1 MPDLLRDGKST
12 YGAVV
17 GPGGGNDSES
27 DPVAGPLFSSQPER
41 PLWECVHIPPF
52 PQVALRVLDCVSH
65 DGFSMCHLSDL
76 ISSDPALCSEVLTIA
91 NSPLIPHRFPVTSI
105 MQAVARLGT
114 YTLRGLCL
122 TVAVRGYLGRSMH
135 YPPVRAAWRHSLATA
150 LITRRF
156 VEVGTIDLDDAH
168 TAGIVHEI
176 GRLGLAV
183 LYPANYARL
192 LETHTGTPESV
203 REKERELFGFDHV
216 DVGHHLVDD
225 WELPADFHAAIGHA
239 GCSMVPGRPL
249 ELDSVIHL
257 SCRMADLAGFP
268 AFAGCTL
275 PSFDELRSH
284 LTWQQQA
291 RFYADQGALASD
303 IGSRIAGYES
313 L

>member
-1 MPDLLRDGKST
+1 MPDLLHDGKST
-12 YGAVV
+12 YGAAV
-17 GPGGGNDSES
+17 GPGGGYGGKPDLGES
-27 DPVAGPLFSSQPER
+27 PSRSSKPER
-41 PLWECVHIPPF
+41 PLWQCLHIPPF

-65 DGFSMCHLSDL
+65 DGYSMCHLSDL

-122 TVAVRGYLGRSMH
+122 TVAVRGYLGKSMH

-150 LITRRF
+150 LIARRL
-156 VEVGTIDLDDAH
+156 VDVGTIDLDDAH

-176 GRLGLAV
+176 GRLGLSV

-192 LETHTGTPESV
+192 LETHTGTSESMI
-203 REKERELFGFDHV
+203 EKERELFGFDHV
-216 DVGHHLVDD
+216 TVGHHLIDD
-225 WELPADFHAAIGHA
+225 WTLPADFHAVIAHA
-239 GCSMVPGRPL
+239 DCTLKPGQPL
-249 ELDSVIHL
+249 QLDAVIHL

-275 PSFDELRSH
+275 SSFDELRAP

-291 RFYADQGALASD
+291 RFYPDQDALAGD
-303 IGSRIAGYES
+303 IGARISGYES